1 MIKKDDLDKLAAK
14 LGPMLILP
22 ILFLMLKGITYL
34 IIGATNLVEHS
45 YQLGYSVGSIIEKIL
60 S

>member
-1 MIKKDDLDKLAAK
+1 MIKKEDLDKLATR
-14 LGPMLILP
+14 LGPIFY
-22 ILFLMLKGITYL
+22 IALFIIMAKGITYL

-45 YQLGYSVGSIIEKIL
+45 YQLGYSLGSLIENIL